1 MKHMNIPF
9 SPPDISEDDIL
20 AVTNVLR
27 SGWITTGPECK
38 TFEKELSSQWM
49 GGYRVAVMNSATAA
63 MEITLRMLGV
73 GSGDEVIT
81 SVYTYAATINVIR
94 HVGAT
99 PILVDVEVDGYNL
112 STEQVARAITNRTKV
127 IIPVDIGGYPC
138 DYQRLYQIV
147 ESKQALFTG
156 LPRSRIFHHAD
167 RVVILSDAAHSL
179 GAKIGNDM
187 SGSLADFSAFS
198 FHAVKN
204 LTTAEGGALS
214 FTDLFGVST
223 DVIYREVMLW
233 ALHGQDKD
241 ALAKTQ
247 KGSWE
252 YDILFSGYKCN
263 MTDIAAALGRSQLR
277 RYQQILDRRREL
289 YKRYRTALPE
299 PLYMD
304 SWDIEVER
312 QSSFHLAIMQM
323 PGVREE
329 SRNQMLRAMA
339 ESGVTC
345 NVHFKPIILLQ
356 AFYDLGYQQLDFPQ
370 ALKRYQESISLPIY
384 TQMQD
389 EQQEYIIEKLC
400 ENYKN
405 SL

>member
-1 MKHMNIPF
+1 MNIPF